1 MQMPTEVID
10 TLAGLSVRDAVFL
23 ALALFGSAACV
34 WLLLVDLH
42 LPPHLRKRA
51 ALYAAL
57 AAARARLWAVSALL
71 FLLTAF
77 HPAAASKKGANR

>member
-1 MQMPTEVID
+1 MPTEVIAA
-10 TLAGLSVRDAVFL
+10 LSGLSVEQAVSL
-23 ALALFGSAACV
+23 ALMLCGSAACV

-57 AAARARLWAVSALL
+57 TADRSRLWAVSALL
-71 FLLTAF
+71 FLLTNF
-77 HPAAASKKGANR
+77 HPAAASKESAR